1 MTAVGATPA
10 RRAALFLGLAGAL
23 ALVAV
28 RAVAREEAEIRAQI
42 GPVGTVVVVARD
54 LSAGRTLQPGDL
66 AYRTMPAR
74 WAPPRTLT
82 AAQDAVGLRTVVALS
97 RGTPL
102 LQSVLTST
110 SQQASAALAS
120 GDRVIDLVAAASA
133 RLVRPGARVD
143 VVAAESD
150 AGGRATP
157 RIVAEAVEVIEARAA
172 ESDGDEPR
180 VAVTLRVGRREALA
194 LTAADSGDAP
204 LRLLPRA
211 SWDREELA
219 ERP

>member
-1 MTAVGATPA
+1 MSTVASTPA
-10 RRAALFLGLAGAL
+10 RRAALFAALAGAL

-28 RAVAREEAEIRAQI
+28 RAVAREEAEIQAQI
-42 GPVGTVVVVARD
+42 GPVGTIVVVARD
-54 LSAGRTLQPGDL
+54 VGAGRTLTPGDL
-66 AYRTMPAR
+66 AYRSIPVR

-82 AAQDAVGLRTVVALS
+82 TAEDAVGLRTVVALS

-110 SQQASAALAS
+110 SQQARAALAS
-120 GDRVIDLVAAASA
+120 GDRVIELVAAASA

-143 VVAAESD
+143 VVAAEAD
-150 AGGRATP
+150 VQGQPTP
-157 RIVAEAVEVIEARAA
+157 RIVAQAVEVIEARAA
-172 ESDGDEPR
+172 EAEGDASR

-219 ERP
+219 AAP